1 MPLLSATSSAQI
13 GAAINKFTPRNVKM
27 ISSIKPPNSPIMLS
41 IDIPI
46 IIVIKQMR

>member
-1 MPLLSATSSAQI
+1 LVSATNNAHI
-13 GAAINKFTPRNVKM
+13 GAAINKLTPRNVKI

-46 IIVIKQMR
+46 IIVITQMR